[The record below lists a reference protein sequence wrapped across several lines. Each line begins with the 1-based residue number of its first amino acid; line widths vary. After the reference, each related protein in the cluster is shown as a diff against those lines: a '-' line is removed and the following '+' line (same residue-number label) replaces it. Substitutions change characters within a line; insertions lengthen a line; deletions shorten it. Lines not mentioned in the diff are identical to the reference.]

1 MQILDFIKTEKIP
14 KFNNQYEK
22 NNFFDE
28 LNYWGIKLKIE
39 KTDSLIFDT
48 NFCPSFFT
56 INKNNNIL
64 QKNNKSRGI
73 ILLKRQLN

>member
-1 MQILDFIKTEKIP
+1 MQLLHFIKTEIIP

-48 NFCPSFFT
+48 NFCLSFFT
-56 INKNNNIL
+56 INK
-64 QKNNKSRGI
+64 I
-73 ILLKRQLN
+73 IIFLKKIINQEV